1 MMILSSSRLIEVCF
15 MTINEFKEKKEE
27 LISKAKNSIHEVN
40 DKLSLNNFKG
50 QFLGKKSELTSFY
63 SMMKDIKNEEK
74 KEFGQSLGELK
85 NILTSIFESKE
96 KELNDAELK
105 KKLESSKV
113 DITLPG
119 NGNFDGSKNPF
130 YAVVDDIS
138 DFFAGLGYIVV
149 NGPEVESDTNN
160 FELLNIP
167 KDHPARDMQDTFVI
181 DPNTVLRSQTSA
193 IQARYMALA
202 KGQGPVKIIS
212 PGKVYRRDNDATHS
226 HQFGQIEGLV
236 ISEDVTFAN
245 LMETLT
251 ALLRHLFGEKREV
264 RFRPSFFPFTEP
276 SVEADI
282 SCFNCQGKGCSL
294 CKHTGWIEILG
305 AGMVHPNVLRLNGF
319 DDTKYQGIAF
329 GIGIDRV
336 AMLKYGIDDIKRF
349 YTGDVKFLKQF
360 RKE

>member
-1 MMILSSSRLIEVCF
+1 
-15 MTINEFKEKKEE
+15 MTLEEFKQ
-27 LISKAKNSIHEVN
+27 ISETQIQKAKVAI
-40 DKLSLNNFKG
+40 DKVVDRLSLNNFKG

-63 SMMKDIKNEEK
+63 SMMKEIPSDQK
-74 KEFGQSLGELK
+74 KDFGKALSDLK
-85 NILTSIFESKE
+85 GTLSGLFETKE
-96 KELNDAELK
+96 KALDEIELS
-105 KKLESSKV
+105 KKLEEGRV

-119 NGNFDGSKNPF
+119 NQVSSGSKNPF
-130 YAVVDDIS
+130 FAVVDDIS
-138 DFFAGLGYIVV
+138 DFFSGLGYTIVS
-149 NGPEVESDTNN
+149 GPEVESDTNN

-167 KDHPARDMQDTFVI
+167 KDHPARDMQDTFAI
-181 DPNTVLRSQTSA
+181 DKNTVLRSQTSS

-202 KGQGPVKIIS
+202 KGQGPIKILS
-212 PGKVYRRDNDATHS
+212 PGKVYRRDNDSTHS

-236 ISEDVTFAN
+236 ISEDVSFSN

-251 ALLRHLFGEKREV
+251 MLLKHLFGEKREV
-264 RFRPSFFPFTEP
+264 RFRPSYFPFTEP

-282 SCFNCQGKGCSL
+282 SCFECGGKGCSL

-319 DDTKYQGIAF
+319 DDKKYQGIAF

-349 YTGDVKFLKQF
+349 YTGDVRFLKQF